1 MKPLNLVGK
10 IGWHSVTQREL
21 FQNEI
26 SSSIVSA
33 KVLGLGDCAADLIA
47 SGGPDSLRF
56 A

>member
-10 IGWHSVTQREL
+10 IGRRSVARSEL

-26 SSSIVSA
+26 SSSIVSTNA
-33 KVLGLGDCAADLIA
+33 FGLGDCANGLIP
-47 SGGPDSLRF
+47 SCGPDDLRF